1 MNATPPNIPDELL
14 SLAVPVADLTPFHRN
29 PRNGDVASIRES
41 LRVNG
46 QYKAIVVNRGTH
58 TGRPS
63 EILAGNHTF
72 QAAVELG
79 WETIAATWVD
89 VDDEAATRI
98 VVVDNR
104 TSDLAGYDSALL
116 AEILEELPDLHGTGY
131 DQTALDELLDYSLPA
146 VLPAETIAAEGD
158 KIKDE
163 HLQWGFIQWGTTRVQ
178 ITADEVE
185 RLNTTHTAYYERRG
199 TDSGF
204 GHYLLDSGTVADDA
218 PEAVDA

>member
-1 MNATPPNIPDELL
+1 MNATPANIPDELL
-14 SLAVPVADLTPFHRN
+14 PLAVPVADLTPFHRN
-29 PRNGDVASIRES
+29 PRNGDVVSIRES
-41 LRVNG
+41 LTING

-58 TGRPS
+58 TGRPG

-79 WETIAATWVD
+79 WEAIAATWVD

-116 AEILEELPDLHGTGY
+116 AEILEELPDLQGTGY
-131 DQTALDELLDYSLPA
+131 DQTALDELLDTSLPA
-146 VLPAETIAAEGD
+146 VLPAETIAGEGE

-185 RLNTTHTAYYERRG
+185 RLNTAHTAYYERRG

-204 GHYLLDSGTVADDA
+204 GHYLLDTGAAADDDQ
-218 PEAVDA
+218 EVTDA

>member
-1 MNATPPNIPDELL
+1 MNAAPANIPDELL
-14 SLAVPVADLTPFHRN
+14 PLAVAVADLRPFHRN

-41 LRVNG
+41 LTVNG

-58 TGRPS
+58 TGRPG

-72 QAAVELG
+72 QAAVGLG

-89 VDDEAATRI
+89 IDDEAAMRI

-116 AEILEELPDLHGTGY
+116 AEILEELPDLQGTGY
-131 DQTALDELLDYSLPA
+131 DQTALDELLDHSLPA
-146 VLPAETIAAEGD
+146 VLPAETIASEGD

-178 ITADEVE
+178 ITVDEVE

-204 GHYLLDSGTVADDA
+204 GHYLLDSGVVGDDG
-218 PEAVDA
+218 PEAADA